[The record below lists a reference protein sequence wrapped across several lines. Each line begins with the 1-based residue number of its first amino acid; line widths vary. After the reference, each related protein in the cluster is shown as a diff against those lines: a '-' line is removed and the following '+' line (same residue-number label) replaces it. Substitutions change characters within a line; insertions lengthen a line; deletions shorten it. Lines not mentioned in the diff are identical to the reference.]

1 MIKKLGFFGGC
12 FNPVTV
18 AHISLIRLAI
28 EECNLDKVYFIPMG
42 DLYSKPDLISAEHR
56 YNMLCIATKN
66 EPKMEVLRTS
76 IDSKQNNKAI
86 DTFKIIEN
94 NFKDSE
100 NYFIMG
106 SDNYNNINNWKNSEE
121 LKQNYKY
128 IILDRGNT
136 NPGNYKLISE
146 NNIKTNSESCFNKK
160 ISSSLIRKNIKQ
172 ERTVTGL
179 ILKDVENYIIKNQ
192 LYK

>member
-1 MIKKLGFFGGC
+1 MIKKIGFFGGC

-18 AHISLIRLAI
+18 AHINLIRCAI
-28 EECNLDKVYFIPMG
+28 KECNLDKVYFVPMG

-56 YNMLCIATKN
+56 YNMLCIATKD
-66 EPKMEVLRTS
+66 EPKMEILRTS

-86 DTFKIIEN
+86 DTFKILEN

-106 SDNYNNINNWKNSEE
+106 SDNYNNIDNWKNSEE

-136 NPGNYKLISE
+136 IPGNYKLISE
-146 NNIKTNSESCFNKK
+146 GNKVNTELDLNK
-160 ISSSLIRKNIKQ
+160 NISSSIIRQNIKQ
-172 ERTVTGL
+172 GKLVTGL
-179 ILKDVENYIIKNQ
+179 VSKDVEDYIIKNQ

>member
-1 MIKKLGFFGGC
+1 MIKKIGFFGGC

-18 AHISLIRLAI
+18 AHINLIRQAI
-28 EECNLDKVYFIPMG
+28 KECNLDKVYFIPMG
-42 DLYSKPDLISAEHR
+42 DLYTKPDLISAEHR
-56 YNMLCIATKN
+56 YNMLCIATKD
-66 EPKMEVLRTS
+66 EPKMEILRTS

-86 DTFKIIEN
+86 DTFKILEN

-121 LKQNYKY
+121 LKKNYKY
-128 IILDRGNT
+128 IILDRGDT

-146 NNIKTNSESCFNKK
+146 ESNVNTRSDVNKS
-160 ISSSLIRKNIKQ
+160 ISSSIIRQNIRQ
-172 ERTVTGL
+172 GNLVTGL
-179 ILKDVENYIIKNQ
+179 VSKDVEDYIIKNQ